1 MRVCL
6 LSQYSSSIGA
16 GHIIRCSTIFE
27 FFSEYCEVDFFIDSN
42 EKVLLSNNINFEI
55 HNWLSANIEKYYD
68 IILVDTYNIKH
79 LNFKKLKTK
88 TKIIAYMD
96 DGVIDVKDKDVIL
109 IRTAVE
115 KIKTNFEN
123 ICFVGTKYFPIRKS
137 LINAKVIKR
146 DELNALVMFGGT
158 DIRQLSLFLNP
169 LYLKYSNIKFNIVTM
184 NKKIV
189 EEIETAHNI
198 NVFFN
203 PNWDELA
210 KIMAYSD
217 FALVSGGTILY
228 ELSYM
233 KIPSIVI
240 SVIENQNKGIKA
252 FLDLGFIDEYYSYN
266 ENNLIEKIEKKISS
280 VLENYDSFRKFAELG
295 RRIVDGNGARN
306 LVLELIKHCKEW

>member
-42 EKVLLSNNINFEI
+42 EKVLLSKNINFEI
-55 HNWLSANIEKYYD
+55 HNWLSTNLEKYYD

-96 DGVIDVKDKDVIL
+96 DGVIDIKDKDVIL

-115 KIKTNFEN
+115 EIKTNLEN
-123 ICFVGTKYFPIRKS
+123 TCFVGTKYFPIRKS
-137 LINAKVIKR
+137 LINVEVNKKEECNV
-146 DELNALVMFGGT
+146 LVMFGGT
-158 DIRQLSLFLNP
+158 DIRELSLLFSP

-189 EEIETAHNI
+189 EKMESYENI
-198 NVFFN
+198 NLFFN
-203 PNWDELA
+203 PNWDNLA

-228 ELSYM
+228 ELAYM
-233 KIPSIVI
+233 KIPAIVI

-266 ENNLIEKIEKKISS
+266 ENNLIEKIEKKINS
-280 VLENYDSFRKFAELG
+280 VLENYDSFSKFAEVG
-295 RRIVDGNGARN
+295 KKIVDGNGARN
-306 LVLELIKHCKEW
+306 LVLELIKHRKE